1 MLNTTT
7 NTVKQE
13 SINFNKLPKTT
24 LHNTFGVCFDKKET
38 YTFQVINSN
47 NNLLGEKLTIN
58 KLLKNTVSDE
68 VFNNNEVIILYKYFV
83 PYYNEFNF
91 EYFSI
96 NEEKKIERYSECR
109 KSDINTNLKKAC
121 SVAVLIADK
130 NSLKLPVKDKYWKMC
145 SQFNQDSTMYNRVKL
160 IVKKYEYNEETRES
174 KKVPVPESEVR
185 TWSTYVSIDVQFV
198 HSGQKLYLH
207 KTIGGLK
214 ENTWGEMLDKS
225 GYNRNAKLVDM
236 HFKLQD
242 YKAEK
247 VRKEVQQGSIAKVQ
261 SQIQHNL
268 NVYKEEVS
276 KLLNTLNLES
286 ISIVDKHYDKL
297 LDMVRNYN
305 YITKKIAEIGTNTEY
320 TPYTISVKSDL
331 LKLSERVQKAIEEI
345 KSI

>member
-7 NTVKQE
+7 NTVNQE

-24 LHNTFGVCFDKKET
+24 LHNTFGVCFDKPET
-38 YTFQVINSN
+38 YTFKVVN

-58 KLLKNTVSDE
+58 KLLKNTVSSE
-68 VFNNNEVIILYKYFV
+68 VFNNNNNEVIILYKYYV
-83 PYYNEFNF
+83 PYCNEFSF

-96 NEEKKIERYSECR
+96 NQDKKIEKYSECR
-109 KSDINTNLKKAC
+109 KSEINTNLKKAC
-121 SVAVLIADK
+121 SVAVLIVNK
-130 NSLKLPVKDKYWKMC
+130 NSLKFPVKDKEWKMC
-145 SQFNQDSTMYNRVKL
+145 SQFNEDSTMYNRVKP

-174 KKVPVPESEVR
+174 KRVPVPESEVR
-185 TWSTYVSIDVQFV
+185 TWSTRVSIDVQFV

-214 ENTWGEMLDKS
+214 DNTWGEMLDKS
-225 GYNRNAKLVDM
+225 GYNRNAKLVQM

-247 VRKEVQQGSIAKVQ
+247 VRKEVKQGSIAKLQ

-286 ISIVDKHYDKL
+286 ISIADNQYDKL
-297 LDMVRNYN
+297 LYMVRNYN
-305 YITKKIAEIGTNTEY
+305 SINKKIAEIGTNTEY
-320 TPYTISVKSDL
+320 TPYTLSIKSDL
-331 LKLSERVQKAIEEI
+331 LKLSEKVQKAIEEI